1 MPTSA
6 WILVGWLAYA
16 AIYSVYSIDRPRKPR
31 THLEGVFGFLEIAV
45 AIYLVV
51 GLAT

>member
-6 WILVGWLAYA
+6 WILVVWLTWA
-16 AIYSVYSIDRPRKPR
+16 AIYNVYIIDRPREPR
-31 THLEGVFGFLEIAV
+31 TMLEGVFGVAEIAV

-51 GLAT
+51 GLAP